1 MKTIILYFTL
11 VITIFGAKLTDG
23 YYSVIEN
30 TVRGKKWKT
39 KVELK
44 IKNDEIIWINV
55 DMITKDG
62 ELRSQDEKDMEIILK
77 DTYGIDPYIKLPQKY
92 LEKIEETDDYKV
104 SKVDTIAGATVISN
118 KFNKMVMFLM
128 KKSEEGKPGKFKGWF
143 HW

>member
-143 HW
+143 H

>member
-1 MKTIILYFTL
+1 MKIIILYFTL
-11 VITIFGAKLTDG
+11 IITIFGAKLTDG

-44 IKNDEIIWINV
+44 IKNNEIIWINV

-62 ELRSQDEKDMEIILK
+62 KLRSQDEKEMEIILK

-143 HW
+143 H

>member
-1 MKTIILYFTL
+1 MKIIILYFTL

-44 IKNDEIIWINV
+44 IKNNEIIWIDV

-62 ELRSQDEKDMEIILK
+62 KLRSQDEKEMEIILK

-104 SKVDTIAGATVISN
+104 FKVDTIAGATVISN
-118 KFNKMVMFLM
+118 KFNKMVMFLV

-143 HW
+143 H

>member
-1 MKTIILYFTL
+1 MKIIILYFTL
-11 VITIFGAKLTDG
+11 IITIFGAKLTDG

-44 IKNDEIIWINV
+44 IKNDEIIWIDV

-62 ELRSQDEKDMEIILK
+62 KLRSQDEKEMEIILK

-104 SKVDTIAGATVISN
+104 FKVDTIAGATVISN

-143 HW
+143 H